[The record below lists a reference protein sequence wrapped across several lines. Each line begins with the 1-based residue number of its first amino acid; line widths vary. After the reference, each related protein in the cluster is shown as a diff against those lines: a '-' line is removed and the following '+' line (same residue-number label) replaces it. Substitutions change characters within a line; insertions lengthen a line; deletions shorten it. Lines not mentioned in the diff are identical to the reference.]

1 MKCEHAQSDLQ
12 DYLEDFLSPGEKRD
26 LEGHIRECKT
36 CQIHLKAARRLE
48 RSLQGLTLSTPPARF
63 TAAIVTSAI
72 RQHATHLNRCTA
84 AIVSYVA
91 SAFLTALGVS
101 ATLGFQELRRMIGAL
116 RGLAEPF
123 LNASHTITLVP
134 EKVLDATESVVI
146 SPLGLAMILLVL
158 LMLTSTLLT
167 AQLTANTSR
176 R

>member
-12 DYLEDFLSPGEKRD
+12 DYLEDLLSPGEERD

-48 RSLQGLTLSTPPARF
+48 RSLQGLPLSTPPARF

-72 RQHATHLNRCTA
+72 RQRTTHLNGCTA
-84 AIVSYVA
+84 AIVAYVA

-101 ATLGFQELRRMIGAL
+101 ATVGFHEIHGIVGSLRSV
-116 RGLAEPF
+116 AEAF
-123 LNASHTITLVP
+123 LSASITIPNVP
-134 EKVLDATESVVI
+134 AKLLHATESLVI
-146 SPLGLAMILLVL
+146 SPLGLAVVLLVL
-158 LMLTSTLLT
+158 LMLTSTLLA